1 MDDPVDATTLEAV
14 DEAIEAR
21 EDEMVAFLSDLVAAR
36 SVTGD
41 EAPAQEVVIPAF
53 EGLGLEPD
61 VWVPDVEALR
71 DHESFFETSSFVEV
85 GYEGRPNVAAVL
97 EGSGGG
103 GNRDGEDDVDQDGN
117 GGEGSTGRTLTL
129 SGHVDVVSVDAEAWS
144 TDPWALVRDD
154 DTLYGRGAADMKG
167 GIAAYLTAVRALR
180 AVGVDLAG
188 DLILQT
194 TIEEEDGGVGGVL
207 SALER
212 GYRPDAAVVPEPFEV
227 PNVGVASGGVMYFRI
242 TVPGRTAHAGSAFEG
257 VDALGKAVAVYEAL
271 QGLDRERKARIE
283 YPRAARADPRLEG
296 HVTNINVGVIEG
308 GDWPSTVPGEVV
320 LSCRVG
326 WPPGETREE
335 VREEVRDAVRSVG
348 ADDEWLAE
356 HPPELEWFGWQ
367 AEPHEVSEGSEIA
380 RLAMRAGED
389 VTGETGQFIGG
400 SAGLDERF
408 YANDYGIDVVT
419 VGPAGE
425 RLHGPDECTTV
436 SSLLDAAKTH
446 ARIAMGFCGVASG
459 PE

>member
-1 MDDPVDATTLEAV
+1 MDDPVDETTLEAV

-21 EDEMVAFLSDLVAAR
+21 EEVMVDFLSELVAAR

-53 EGLGLEPD
+53 DDLGLEPD
-61 VWVPDVEALR
+61 VWEPDAEALR
-71 DHESFFETSSFVEV
+71 EHESFFETSSFVEV
-85 GYEGRPNVAAVL
+85 GYEGRPNVAGVL
-97 EGSGGG
+97 EGADSDENG
-103 GNRDGEDDVDQDGN
+103 DGHG
-117 GGEGSTGRTLTL
+117 TAGRTLTL
-129 SGHVDVVSVDAEAWS
+129 SGHVDVVSVDADAWS
-144 TDPWALVRDD
+144 TDPWTLVRDG

-180 AVGVDLAG
+180 EVGVDLAG

-212 GYRPDAAVVPEPFEV
+212 GYRPDAALVPEPFDV

-242 TVPGRTAHAGSAFEG
+242 TVPGRTAHAATAFEG

-271 QGLDRERKARIE
+271 QSLDRERKARIE

-296 HVTNINVGVIEG
+296 HVTNINVGMIEG

-335 VREEVRDAVRSVG
+335 VREGVREAIRSVE

-367 AEPHEVSEGSEIA
+367 AEPHEVSERSEIA
-380 RLAMRAGED
+380 RLAKRAGED

-408 YANDYGIDVVT
+408 YANDYDVDVVT

-425 RLHGPDECTTV
+425 RLHGPDECTTAP
-436 SSLLDAAKTH
+436 SLLDAAKTH

>member
-61 VWVPDVEALR
+61 VWEPDAEALR
-71 DHESFFETSSFVEV
+71 EHPSFFETSSFVEV
-85 GYEGRPNVAAVL
+85 GYEGRPNVVAVL
-97 EGSGGG
+97 EGVGGDG
-103 GNRDGEDDVDQDGN
+103 DEERDGDRHGPA
-117 GGEGSTGRTLTL
+117 GRTLTL
-129 SGHVDVVSVDAEAWS
+129 SGHVDVVSVDADAWS
-144 TDPWALVRDD
+144 TDPWTLVRDD
-154 DTLYGRGAADMKG
+154 DILYGRGAADMKG

-180 AVGVDLAG
+180 EVGVDLAG

-227 PNVGVASGGVMYFRI
+227 PNVGVASGGVMYFRV

-296 HVTNINVGVIEG
+296 HVTNINVGAIEG

-335 VREEVRDAVRSVG
+335 VREQVREAVRSVE

-367 AEPHEVSEGSEIA
+367 AEPHEVSEESDLA

-389 VTGETGQFIGG
+389 VTGDPGQFIGG

-408 YANDYGIDVVT
+408 YANDYDIDAVT

-436 SSLLDAAKTH
+436 PSLLDAAKTH

>member
-1 MDDPVDATTLEAV
+1 MEDVEDSTLEAV
-14 DEAIEAR
+14 DDAIEER
-21 EDEMVAFLSDLVAAR
+21 EEELIELLADLVAAR

-41 EAPAQEVVIPAF
+41 EAPAQDVAVEAF
-53 EGLGLEPD
+53 EGLGLDPD
-61 VWVPDVEALR
+61 VWEPDAEALR
-71 DHESFFETSSFVEV
+71 GHESFFETSSFVEV

-97 EGSGGG
+97 EGEG
-103 GNRDGEDDVDQDGN
+103 GNEGE
-117 GGEGSTGRTLTL
+117 GRTLTL
-129 SGHVDVVSVDAEAWS
+129 SGHVDVVSADPDEWS
-144 TDPWALVRDD
+144 TDPWTLARDG

-212 GYRPDAAVVPEPFEV
+212 GYRPDAAVVAEPFDV

-242 TVPGRTAHAGSAFEG
+242 TVPGRTAHAATAFEG
-257 VDALGKAVAVYEAL
+257 VDALGKALSVYEAL
-271 QGLDRERKARIE
+271 QELDRERKARIE

-296 HVTNINVGVIEG
+296 NVTNINLGVIEG

-320 LSCRVG
+320 MEGRVG
-326 WPPGETREE
+326 WPPGETREA
-335 VREEVRDAVRSVG
+335 VREEICGAVRPVG
-348 ADDEWLAE
+348 EADEWLAE

-367 AEPHEVSEGSEIA
+367 AEPHEVPEDAEIA
-380 RLAMRAGED
+380 RLAMRAGES
-389 VTGETGQFIGG
+389 VTGGTGQFVGG

-408 YANDYGIDVVT
+408 YANDYGIDVAT

-425 RLHGPDECTTV
+425 RLHGPDESTTV
-436 SSLLDAAKTH
+436 PSLLDAAKTH